1 VHEASGFTLA
11 RTQRKRRGRTG
22 VIVGAVDPRRL
33 VDALGVGPAILACLA
48 FLLSIPASVAL
59 RGSPSAAIAPASG
72 RVGTARLH
80 VEVRRAV
87 DEEPVASATVRV
99 FGVESDRYFL
109 DAVVQSASDGRAEIE
124 GLSEGAVWVIVEA
137 RGFARTSTALVVGRA
152 ARSIVVALEPANAL
166 AVRIADEKGAPVA
179 DATVLVEAADQLPFG
194 ALSDAGGRAVFS
206 TLGRGPYKL
215 RVYARGYEPEV
226 RSKVVS
232 DVDIA
237 LHPAC
242 GLDVRVS
249 DAAGVAVPA
258 ATVLIAGASMWP
270 ARQLETGSDG
280 RVRIPGLAA
289 GAYDLKASK
298 GLMVSRTEVGVRAAP
313 GAFESV
319 ELRLENGRMV
329 PIVVTDGEGDHPIVV
344 PNADVLVVE
353 GGVSSF
359 PLQGRTDSFGKVTLG
374 PIASGPATAAARASG
389 FVERGGVA
397 VPDAVKE
404 DVRIALVRGARL
416 LGDVVDAEGHPIGGA
431 RVEVIGTD
439 PDGAPIAE
447 TPLAIEFR
455 RAHFAWALKG
465 PSPLLPGGEL
475 GVMSGPIPPIPNGP
489 FEADLALD
497 RMVLTPENVEP
508 WVTDLRGEFRASPL
522 PAGRVRALVKHPSY
536 VEATSDPVTLG
547 AGGEARVRVVLRV
560 GGSIEGTVVD
570 EYGLPVAGARVDAA
584 AVQGTL
590 VRTTRSADDG
600 SFAFAT
606 LPSEVMLSLARP
618 GDPMHIV
625 LRRTVAVKEGD
636 RTEIELVVPERR
648 DPLVVVVDDD
658 SSRPVKMA
666 QITALSLYPERPLRA
681 TEFTDD
687 AGRATLDDAVGLP
700 LRIVIEAPG
709 FARLTRELAKAPEDL
724 RITLALGVP
733 VEGHVTA
740 VRGRTDVEGASVEL
754 LSQGHR
760 RAAFTDSLGRF
771 RFTEVTPGPAHLRID
786 HPDYAIADVDVVVE
800 STGRADRAFDLDAVD
815 LAEPGVVE
823 GHVVDREGRPV
834 SGARVGAG
842 VVGAYVPVG
851 AASTGTVTTKAD
863 GAFRLDRVRPGR
875 AEIGAYAADV
885 GRGRATVEVDPGH
898 THSDVQIRLDRTT
911 DDLEPSATGG
921 VAVTLA
927 ERHHGARSDIAI
939 VEVAAGSEAE
949 HAGLVA
955 GDLLRRIDNAA
966 PASLG
971 DARRRLAGPDGSD
984 VVIEV
989 SRNDA
994 TTTLRVKRE
1003 RVRR

>member
-1 VHEASGFTLA
+1 MA
-11 RTQRKRRGRTG
+11 
-22 VIVGAVDPRRL
+22 
-33 VDALGVGPAILACLA
+33 
-48 FLLSIPASVAL
+48 
-59 RGSPSAAIAPASG
+59 PSRG

-87 DEEPVASATVRV
+87 DAEPVPAATVRV
-99 FGVESDRYFL
+99 FGVDGDRYFL
-109 DAVVQSASDGRAEIE
+109 DAGAQTGSNGRTEMTGLSDGA
-124 GLSEGAVWVIVEA
+124 AWVIVDA
-137 RGFARTSTALVVGRA
+137 PGFARTSTALVLGA
-152 ARSIVVALEPANAL
+152 APRTAVVTLEPARAL
-166 AVRIADEKGAPVA
+166 AVRITDEKGAPLA

-194 ALSDAGGRAVFS
+194 ALSDATGRAALS

-232 DVDIA
+232 DVDVA
-237 LHPAC
+237 LRPAC
-242 GLDVRVS
+242 GLDVRVV
-249 DAAGVAVPA
+249 DGAGAAVPA
-258 ATVLIAGASMWP
+258 ATVLIAGASLWP

-280 RVRIPGLAA
+280 RVRVPGLAT

-298 GLMVSRTEVGVRAAP
+298 GLLVSRTEVGVRAAP
-313 GAFESV
+313 GTFEPV
-319 ELRLENGRMV
+319 ELRLEAGRMV
-329 PIVVTDGEGDHPIVV
+329 PIVVTDGDGDHPIVV

-374 PIASGPATAAARASG
+374 PVASGTTTAAARASG

-416 LGDVVDAEGHPIGGA
+416 LGDVVDAEGRPVGGA

-465 PSPLLPGGEL
+465 PAPLLPGGEL

-497 RMVLTPENVEP
+497 RMVLAPENVEP

-522 PAGRVRALVKHPSY
+522 PPGRVRALVKHPSY

-547 AGGEARVRVVLRV
+547 AGGEARVRVVMRV
-560 GGSIEGTVVD
+560 GGSIEGEVVD
-570 EYGLPVAGARVDAA
+570 EHGLPVAGARVDAA

-590 VRTTRSADDG
+590 ARTTRSADDG

-636 RTEIELVVPERR
+636 RTEVELVVPERR

-666 QITALSLYPERPLRA
+666 QITALSLDPERPLRA

-687 AGRATLDDAVGLP
+687 AGRATVDDAVGLA
-700 LRIVIEAPG
+700 LRVIIEAPG
-709 FARLTRELAKAPEDL
+709 FARLTRELAKAPEEL
-724 RITLALGVP
+724 RISLALGVP

-760 RAAFTDSLGRF
+760 RAAFTDALGRF
-771 RFTEVTPGPAHLRID
+771 RFTEVTPGPAHVHVD
-786 HPDYAIADVDVVVE
+786 HPDYAMADVDVVIE
-800 STGRADRAFDLDAVD
+800 STGRADRAFDLDAID

-823 GHVVDREGRPV
+823 GRVVDREGRPV

-851 AASTGTVTTKAD
+851 AASSGNVTTKSD
-863 GAFRLDRVRPGR
+863 GTFRLDRVRPGH
-875 AEIGAYAADV
+875 AEIGAYAADF
-885 GRGRATVEVDPGH
+885 GRGRAVVDVDSGR

-911 DDLEPSATGG
+911 DDVEPSATGG

-927 ERHHGARSDIAI
+927 ERRHGGRTDVAI

-949 HAGLVA
+949 HTGLIM
-955 GDLLRRIDNAA
+955 GDLLRRIDNTV

-989 SRNDA
+989 LRNDA
-994 TTTLRVKRE
+994 TMTLRVKRE